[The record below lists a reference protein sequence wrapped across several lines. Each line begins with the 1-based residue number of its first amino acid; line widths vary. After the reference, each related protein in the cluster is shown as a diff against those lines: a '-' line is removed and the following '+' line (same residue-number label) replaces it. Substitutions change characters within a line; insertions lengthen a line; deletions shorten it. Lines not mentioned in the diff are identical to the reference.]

1 MNSRPMPVRNIE
13 YIFPSDKFENK
24 DRAIKLILKVDI
36 TKLEA
41 SFLIEKQIIIDHNKS
56 GVKP

>member
-1 MNSRPMPVRNIE
+1 MPVRNIE